1 MFDTV
6 SAYMDG
12 NKAIWSSNKSVAD
25 TVNDLN
31 AAIAI
36 VDDKSGKQAAPTAG
50 ATDDKDQTR
59 EAYEDKILE
68 VGDQVA
74 AMAAKNHDVVL
85 GAQVNFTRA
94 GVQKMASDELEKTGN
109 RVSAAAAANM
119 AALAEYDILP
129 ADVTELDGLTA
140 KFNEVKTGPRAV
152 VVKRAG
158 ETKTLPEA
166 INNVT
171 GILRDRLD
179 RQMTK
184 FRKTQPEFYAGYQS
198 ARVVV
203 NRSGKAAT
211 PPAPPTPPAA
221 PVK

>member
-1 MFDTV
+1 
-6 SAYMDG
+6 
-12 NKAIWSSNKSVAD
+12 
-25 TVNDLN
+25 
-31 AAIAI
+31 
-36 VDDKSGKQAAPTAG
+36 
-50 ATDDKDQTR
+50 
-59 EAYEDKILE
+59 
-68 VGDQVA
+68 
-74 AMAAKNHDVVL
+74 VVL
-85 GAQVNFTRA
+85 AAQVNFTRA
-94 GVQKMASDELEKTGN
+94 GVQKMAADELEKTGN
-109 RVSAAAAANM
+109 RVSAAATANM

-211 PPAPPTPPAA
+211 PLAPPTPPAA